1 MPCRIYHTLIAAA
14 ILFPVQAFAQ
24 VMITEIQR
32 NPAGAESASPGG
44 LSHEFV
50 EITNF
55 GIDTFRIDSLF
66 LTDGAESDAIIAWP
80 DSLPAHRDCITGVT
94 ALAPGRT
101 ALILDPDYA
110 AAIAANPGSRL
121 PIRPAT
127 LLLRTEDADL
137 GNGLANDDG
146 ILLYKG
152 TKTTVRSVIA
162 YAGDSAVS
170 PSAPVSEKIFLS
182 NPSGVPEGFS
192 IVPTAFLTGKT
203 VFETCADSLTP
214 GYFELLLNG
223 LFAEY
228 RLGDLDTASNIFPCT
243 LACIKSGAALQSPAS
258 WKVLVTSNAGT
269 EVVAEG
275 PLSVVQNRGSAIC
288 ALPLDSA
295 AYQLRITENSVETA
309 WPLDVSVLWTPAS
322 PVKINELFPRGNAGV
337 PEWFELVNVSTM
349 PINLRNWTFGNSE
362 GCDTLATGDI
372 VLLPGGYLLAAS
384 NSALLYSRYPAK
396 NRVVAPA
403 HWHALDNYNDTL
415 CLWDAKKRQKECVCY
430 RSAWFTGWQSQSL
443 ERTTLSSAGTG
454 PESWSL
460 AALPTPGQPNAVRT
474 AATAKLDI
482 GPLPFTPNGDG
493 TNDLL
498 SIAIDL
504 PSGATATAALYGFS
518 GKKLRDFGAYPG
530 RPFLWDGKQDNGA
543 PAPLGPFF
551 VVAEIVSPSGKTTLR
566 KKGIVWR

>member
-1 MPCRIYHTLIAAA
+1 MPCRVFHTLIVTAF
-14 ILFPVQAFAQ
+14 LFPVNAFAQ
-24 VMITEIQR
+24 VVITEILR

-55 GIDTFRIDSLF
+55 GIDTFPIDSLF
-66 LTDGAESDAIIAWP
+66 LTDGMESDAIIAWP
-80 DSLPAHRDCITGVT
+80 DSLPAHRDCVTGVT
-94 ALAPGRT
+94 TLAPGQT
-101 ALILDPDYA
+101 ALILDPDYS
-110 AAIAANPGSRL
+110 AAITANPGSRM

-127 LLLRTEDADL
+127 LLLRTEDDDL

-152 TKTTVRSVIA
+152 TKTAITRVIA
-162 YAGDSAVS
+162 YAGDSAAVPLS
-170 PSAPVSEKIFLS
+170 PVSGKLPLYG
-182 NPSGVPEGFS
+182 PSGALEGFS
-192 IVPTAFLTGKT
+192 IVPKTFLTGKT
-203 VFETCADSLTP
+203 MYETCADSLTP
-214 GYFELLLNG
+214 GYYELLRNG

-228 RLGDLDTASNIFPCT
+228 RLGDLDTATTVFSCT
-243 LACIKSGAALQSPAS
+243 LACIKSGAALQSPAA
-258 WKVLVTSNAGT
+258 WKAFVTSTTGT
-269 EVVAEG
+269 RVIAEG
-275 PLSVVQNRGSAIC
+275 ALSVAQNRGSAMC
-288 ALPLDSA
+288 VLPLDSA
-295 AYQLRITENSVETA
+295 AYQLRIFENSVETA
-309 WPLDVSVLWTPAS
+309 WPLDVSALWTPAS

-362 GCDTLATGDI
+362 GGDTLATGDL
-372 VLLPGGYLLAAS
+372 VLAQGGFLVVTS
-384 NSALLYSRYPAK
+384 NSALFYSCYPAK
-396 NRVVAPA
+396 NRAVVPA

-415 CLWDAKKRQKECVCY
+415 CLWDAKKRRKECICY
-430 RSAWFTGWQSQSL
+430 RNAWFIGWQSQSL
-443 ERTTLSSAGTG
+443 ERTTPSSTGTG

-460 AALPTPGQPNAVRT
+460 AALPTPGQPNAIRV
-474 AATAKLDI
+474 AATARLDI

-504 PSGATATAALYGFS
+504 PAGATAAAALYGFS

-530 RPFLWDGKQDNGA
+530 RPLLWDGKQDNGA

-551 VVAEIVSPSGKTTLR
+551 VVAEIVSASGKATLR
-566 KKGIVWR
+566 KKGILWR